1 MGKAAEAG
9 RFVPPIKRVGFRAER
24 QAAVKRSTNPWR
36 TTLRDHS
43 AFFSYRWLAWVIAA
57 LALTLPG
64 RPVQNLPREAGLL
77 LLIGVINVAATALA
91 QGYVRIA
98 AQRPILLAL
107 DLTAGAAVL
116 WLSGSDILPFLPY
129 ALSGL
134 ILPALLFQWRGALVG
149 AAAFI
154 VLDLL
159 GLALINPEFGGQ
171 LGGVNLVVRAL
182 VPTAFA
188 ALWVVLRV
196 WLAHD
201 DPSVDRDQPAARPSA
216 AAFRFVTPP
225 PGSLQLGRAPRPV
238 RPEQPEP
245 LPNPSSTAS
254 SLVLDRA
261 APLDAGNPPRR
272 ALPDLGLDAQ
282 TSLREALER
291 LGATIGAQASLSVQV
306 HERGTPYLLSWSY
319 QVLLLRIAYEALVN
333 VQHHAHAQHAL
344 IQLHY
349 TPEAI
354 ALTVQDDGTGLLDG
368 TYERPGLHALR
379 ALRYRLVEFEGTLAV
394 IEPESG
400 GVTVRA
406 ELPRE

>member
-24 QAAVKRSTNPWR
+24 QASVKRSTNPWR

-77 LLIGVINVAATALA
+77 LLIGVINVVATALA
-91 QGYVRIA
+91 QGYVRIS
-98 AQRPILLAL
+98 AQRPTLLAL
-107 DLTAGAAVL
+107 DLIAGAAVL
-116 WLSGSDILPFLPY
+116 WLSGSGTLPFLPY

-134 ILPALLFQWRGALVG
+134 ILPAMLFRWRGALVG

-154 VLDLL
+154 GLDLL
-159 GLALINPEFGGQ
+159 GLALINPEFGSQ
-171 LGGVNLVVRAL
+171 LGGTNLVVRAL
-182 VPTAFA
+182 VPAAFA
-188 ALWVVLRV
+188 ALWVMLRG
-196 WLAHD
+196 WLIRSDTLAIL
-201 DPSVDRDQPAARPSA
+201 DPPAARPSLD
-216 AAFRFVTPP
+216 AFRFVTPP
-225 PGSLQLGRAPRPV
+225 PGSLQLGRSPRPV

-245 LPNPSSTAS
+245 LPNPGSAAS

-261 APLDAGNPPRR
+261 VPFDAGNPPRR
-272 ALPDLGLDAQ
+272 VLPDLALDEQ

-291 LGATIGAQASLSVQV
+291 LGASIGAQADLTVQV
-306 HERGTPYLLSWSY
+306 HERGTPYPLNRSY
-319 QVLLLRIAYEALVN
+319 QVLLLRIAYEALLN
-333 VQHHAHAQHAL
+333 VQHHARAQHAL
-344 IQLHY
+344 VQVHY
-349 TPEAI
+349 TPESI
-354 ALTVQDDGTGLLDG
+354 ELTVQDDGTGLLDG

-406 ELPRE
+406 ELPCE